1 MVIVG
6 AGLGVKVV
14 AEAAHPLRKSA
25 ARTGNNDNFR
35 MSYPFCFS
43 HDYMDRWNI
52 AHASREGF
60 FFPEDFALIA
70 RMIV

>member
-1 MVIVG
+1 MVMVG
-6 AGLGVKVV
+6 TGPGVKVV

-25 ARTGNNDNFR
+25 ARIGNNNFR

-60 FFPEDFALIA
+60 FFREDFALIMG
-70 RMIV
+70 MIV